1 MDLYETYRKAI
12 SPMLMRRSVDLSL
25 LGVRGA
31 AWLYPTAITVIEC
44 VDEMGG
50 KVLGGRMRSFSQ
62 HPTIG
67 GNTGF

>member
-44 VDEMGG
+44 VDEMDG